1 MSSDNKNAQTVVTFP
16 IVRITRDDIK
26 DLVEDI
32 RRSIKIRLPQMAEEG
47 SELIEDAIEL
57 VIRAVIAPSNM
68 LEIIVPMQQIM
79 GTIWMLLS
87 RVTDALMA
95 VAENASNSV
104 VTAVAL
110 KKEGED
116 AAKIFEDADRTV
128 KVAPPGLELPRV
140 PPPKGLR
147 PGAPVPVAE
156 VLPEG
161 DVEGVVLKP
170 PGVGVNEPVVVP
182 SSPEPREGGPQQPP
196 LVLVGGL
203 IVSP

>member
-1 MSSDNKNAQTVVTFP
+1 MSSDNKGTQAVVMFP

-26 DLVEDI
+26 ELIEDI
-32 RRSIKIRLPQMAEEG
+32 RRSVKIRLPQMAEEG

-57 VIRAVIAPSNM
+57 VIRAVMAQNNM

-128 KVAPPGLELPRV
+128 KVATLALGIAPLVVVRLVAINLPPQ
-140 PPPKGLR
+140 LR
-147 PGAPVPVAE
+147 PSLA
-156 VLPEG
+156 
-161 DVEGVVLKP
+161 VESAGIMM
-170 PGVGVNEPVVVP
+170 PVV
-182 SSPEPREGGPQQPP
+182 EQPKKGRGW
-196 LVLVGGL
+196 L
-203 IVSP
+203 

>member
-1 MSSDNKNAQTVVTFP
+1 MSSDNKGTQAVVMFP

-26 DLVEDI
+26 ELIEDI
-32 RRSIKIRLPQMAEEG
+32 RRSVKIRLPQMAEEG

-57 VIRAVIAPSNM
+57 VIRAVMAQNNM

-87 RVTDALMA
+87 RVMQALTA
-95 VAENASNSV
+95 VVENASNSV

-128 KVAPPGLELPRV
+128 KVATLALGIAPLVVVRLVAINLPPQ
-140 PPPKGLR
+140 LR
-147 PGAPVPVAE
+147 PSLA
-156 VLPEG
+156 
-161 DVEGVVLKP
+161 VESAGIMM
-170 PGVGVNEPVVVP
+170 PVV
-182 SSPEPREGGPQQPP
+182 EQPKKGRGW
-196 LVLVGGL
+196 L
-203 IVSP
+203 

>member
-1 MSSDNKNAQTVVTFP
+1 MSSDNKGTQAVVTFP
-16 IVRITRDDIK
+16 IVRLTRDDIK
-26 DLVEDI
+26 DLIEDI

-57 VIRAVIAPSNM
+57 VIRAVMAQSNM

-128 KVAPPGLELPRV
+128 KVATLALKIAPLVVVRLVAINLPPQ
-140 PPPKGLR
+140 LR
-147 PGAPVPVAE
+147 PSLA
-156 VLPEG
+156 
-161 DVEGVVLKP
+161 VESAGIMM
-170 PGVGVNEPVVVP
+170 PVV
-182 SSPEPREGGPQQPP
+182 EQPKKGRGW
-196 LVLVGGL
+196 L
-203 IVSP
+203 

>member
-1 MSSDNKNAQTVVTFP
+1 MSSDNKDAQAVVTFP

-87 RVTDALMA
+87 RVTEALTA

-128 KVAPPGLELPRV
+128 KVATLALRIAPLVVVRLVAINLPPQLRPSLAVESAGIMMPVTELPK
-140 PPPKGLR
+140 KGRGWL
-147 PGAPVPVAE
+147 
-156 VLPEG
+156 
-161 DVEGVVLKP
+161 
-170 PGVGVNEPVVVP
+170 
-182 SSPEPREGGPQQPP
+182 
-196 LVLVGGL
+196 
-203 IVSP
+203 

>member
-1 MSSDNKNAQTVVTFP
+1 MSSDNKGTQAVVTFP

-26 DLVEDI
+26 DLIEDI

-87 RVTDALMA
+87 RVTEALMA

-128 KVAPPGLELPRV
+128 KVATLALRIAPLVVVRLVAINLPPQ
-140 PPPKGLR
+140 LR
-147 PGAPVPVAE
+147 PSLA
-156 VLPEG
+156 
-161 DVEGVVLKP
+161 VESAGIMM
-170 PGVGVNEPVVVP
+170 PVV
-182 SSPEPREGGPQQPP
+182 EQPKKGRGW
-196 LVLVGGL
+196 L
-203 IVSP
+203 

>member
-16 IVRITRDDIK
+16 IIRITRDDIK

-128 KVAPPGLELPRV
+128 KVATLALKIAPLVVVRLVAINLPPQ
-140 PPPKGLR
+140 LR
-147 PGAPVPVAE
+147 PSLA
-156 VLPEG
+156 
-161 DVEGVVLKP
+161 VESAGIMM
-170 PGVGVNEPVVVP
+170 PVV
-182 SSPEPREGGPQQPP
+182 EQPKKGRGW
-196 LVLVGGL
+196 L
-203 IVSP
+203 

>member
-1 MSSDNKNAQTVVTFP
+1 MSSDNKGTQAVVTFP

-26 DLVEDI
+26 DLIEDI
-32 RRSIKIRLPQMAEEG
+32 RRSVKIRLPQMAEEG

-57 VIRAVIAPSNM
+57 VIRAVMAQNNM

-87 RVTDALMA
+87 RVTEALTA

-104 VTAVAL
+104 VTAIAL

-128 KVAPPGLELPRV
+128 KVATLALRIAPLVVVRLVAINLPPQ
-140 PPPKGLR
+140 LR
-147 PGAPVPVAE
+147 PSLA
-156 VLPEG
+156 
-161 DVEGVVLKP
+161 VESAGIMM
-170 PGVGVNEPVVVP
+170 PVV
-182 SSPEPREGGPQQPP
+182 EQPKKGRGW
-196 LVLVGGL
+196 L
-203 IVSP
+203 

>member
-1 MSSDNKNAQTVVTFP
+1 MSSDASKTINNASNIVTLP
-16 IVRITRDDIK
+16 LVRLTRDDIK
-26 DLVEDI
+26 DLIDDI

-57 VIRAVIAPSNM
+57 VIRAVVAQSNM

-104 VTAVAL
+104 VTAIAL

-116 AAKIFEDADRTV
+116 IAKIFEDADRTV
-128 KVAPPGLELPRV
+128 RVATLALRIAPLVVVRLVAVNLPPQ
-140 PPPKGLR
+140 LR
-147 PGAPVPVAE
+147 PSLALESAGIMM
-156 VLPEG
+156 
-161 DVEGVVLKP
+161 
-170 PGVGVNEPVVVP
+170 PVV
-182 SSPEPREGGPQQPP
+182 EQPKKGRGW
-196 LVLVGGL
+196 L
-203 IVSP
+203 

>member
-1 MSSDNKNAQTVVTFP
+1 MSSDNKGTQAVVTFP
-16 IVRITRDDIK
+16 IVRLTRDDIK
-26 DLVEDI
+26 DLIEDI

-57 VIRAVIAPSNM
+57 VIRAVMAQSNM

-87 RVTDALMA
+87 RVTEALMA

-104 VTAVAL
+104 VTAIAL

-128 KVAPPGLELPRV
+128 KVATLALKIAPLVVVRLVAINLPPQ
-140 PPPKGLR
+140 LR
-147 PGAPVPVAE
+147 PSLA
-156 VLPEG
+156 
-161 DVEGVVLKP
+161 VESAGIMM
-170 PGVGVNEPVVVP
+170 PVV
-182 SSPEPREGGPQQPP
+182 EQPKKGRGW
-196 LVLVGGL
+196 L
-203 IVSP
+203 

>member
-1 MSSDNKNAQTVVTFP
+1 MSSDNKGTQAVVTFP

-87 RVTDALMA
+87 RVAEALMA

-128 KVAPPGLELPRV
+128 KVATLALKIAPLVVVRLVAINLPPQ
-140 PPPKGLR
+140 LR
-147 PGAPVPVAE
+147 PSLA
-156 VLPEG
+156 
-161 DVEGVVLKP
+161 VESAGIMM
-170 PGVGVNEPVVVP
+170 PVV
-182 SSPEPREGGPQQPP
+182 EQPKKGRGW
-196 LVLVGGL
+196 L
-203 IVSP
+203 

>member
-1 MSSDNKNAQTVVTFP
+1 MSSENKNAQTVVTFP
-16 IVRITRDDIK
+16 IIRITRDDIK

-110 KKEGED
+110 KREGED

-128 KVAPPGLELPRV
+128 KVATLALKIAPLVVVRLVAINLPPQ
-140 PPPKGLR
+140 LR
-147 PGAPVPVAE
+147 PSLA
-156 VLPEG
+156 
-161 DVEGVVLKP
+161 VESAGIMM
-170 PGVGVNEPVVVP
+170 PVV
-182 SSPEPREGGPQQPP
+182 EQPKKGRGWP
-196 LVLVGGL
+196 
-203 IVSP
+203 